1 MEEATQVIVAIKK
14 ELQLKK
20 WSEEIKSCAES
31 GMKVKDWCEING
43 LKTKTYYYHLRR
55 VRESMCCAKTVKQ
68 SVVPIKTSDTRER
81 NQESTIWMKTSSVSI
96 SLPVCVDP
104 ELMIRLAK
112 ELNRC

>member
-43 LKTKTYYYHLRR
+43 LKTKT
-55 VRESMCCAKTVKQ
+55 
-68 SVVPIKTSDTRER
+68 
-81 NQESTIWMKTSSVSI
+81 
-96 SLPVCVDP
+96 
-104 ELMIRLAK
+104 
-112 ELNRC
+112 